1 MRAECQGSDSLHSQ
15 RTFFSLSQACAALH
29 PTDRAHRIG
38 QASSVNIHFLHAK
51 GSVDDII
58 WSTIQN
64 KLESVGEALDGQ
76 GQALEVAA
84 TARTIP
90 EKGKCDPGKL
100 PFGVASV
107 RHVDCVRWGQ

>member
-1 MRAECQGSDSLHSQ
+1 MRGGSSGSDSLHPQCIHS
-15 RTFFSLSQACAALH
+15 SLTQARAAFH
-29 PTDRAHRIG
+29 PADRAHRIG

-90 EKGKCDPGKL
+90 EKGRCEPRDTAHL
-100 PFGVASV
+100 VWQV
-107 RHVDCVRWGQ
+107 